1 MITFRVALIHG
12 NKTYAQVDLDGL
24 RGVIRKNPKRPISLI
39 SLTARQE
46 VDQAT
51 LRGLCFKKFNADLTL
66 DCQKL
71 PGKGAQIA
79 TDQVQLVILPESKQC
94 FAECILIQKKLPCPL
109 RDGVRYASVASPG
122 MICLGDLF
130 TLIDG

>member
-1 MITFRVALIHG
+1 MITFKVALIHG

-24 RGVIRKNPKRPISLI
+24 RGVVRKNPNRPISLI

-66 DCQKL
+66 DCEIM
-71 PGKGAQIA
+71 PEKGSRIA
-79 TDQVQLVILPESKQC
+79 TDHVQLVILPEGKQC
-94 FAECILIQKKLPCPL
+94 FEECTLIQKKLPCPL
-109 RDGVRYASVASPG
+109 REGVRYASVVSPG
-122 MICLGDLF
+122 MICLGDIF